1 MIKLGICTSID
12 NAQLMKEIG
21 YDYVE
26 LGLSSI
32 ALMEENE
39 YQELLQKVKASPLPV
54 ESANS
59 MLPGDFVLCSEEGT
73 GERVRAYLE
82 KAFTRAEELGIEMVV
97 FGSGAA
103 RRLPDDM
110 SESEGYKL
118 LSQFL
123 RMAASIAERHLITI
137 AIEPLRAEECNI
149 INFVSDAQRLA
160 AMTMRVNVGALA
172 DLYHMMSGGD
182 YYDELENGIGI
193 IHAHI
198 AEERYRSFPKKE
210 DPCYPEYEEFF
221 ISLKRAGYEGRVSIE
236 GHANDFVIDAKEA
249 YEALDPLRR

>member
-1 MIKLGICTSID
+1 MMDVAIVGCGKLGGKVAEALADGDYEVTLID
-12 NAQLMKEIG
+12 KNDEALERLAQQLDVMT
-21 YDYVE
+21 V
-26 LGLSSI
+26 
-32 ALMEENE
+32 NE
-39 YQELLQKVKASPLPV
+39 DARKIS
-54 ESANS
+54 
-59 MLPGDFVLCSEEGT
+59 VL
-73 GERVRAYLE
+73 
-82 KAFTRAEELGIEMVV
+82 EELGIEMVV